1 MCNGKTPRSR
11 RVLGFCS
18 SADLYKN
25 GLVDPQD
32 SLRPTL
38 RALAAARE
46 SFQPIRP
53 IGVVTDFAG
62 LLVESEGPLASIGD
76 ICEVQTGGVSIRTQV
91 VGFRSGRVLSMPLQE
106 TVGLQPGSP
115 IAAHRFASQAPVG
128 INLLG
133 RVVDAF
139 GAPIDGKGILH
150 TADSRELLS
159 DPLGPMEREAID
171 EPLVT
176 GVRVIDALLPCGKGQ
191 RVGIFGGA
199 GVGKSTLL
207 GAMARNSSCD
217 VNVVALVGE
226 RNREVRA
233 FLEETLGPEGL
244 AKSVIVAATSDRP
257 APVRVRAAFLA
268 ATVADWFREQGKDV
282 LLILDSITRLAMA
295 QREIGLA
302 VGEPPSQK
310 GYTPSV
316 FQLLPRLFERAGKY
330 ASGSVTGFYTVLMEG
345 DDINDPIADA
355 ARSLL
360 DGHIVLSRDL
370 AEAGQFPAIDALES
384 LSRLSNAVASEDHLE
399 RAGRLR
405 ESMAAYRRSEDLIN
419 LGAYAAG
426 SNPQVDAA
434 VRSRDE
440 VVGFLKQD
448 LADTQPLEDTLD
460 QLRALSEKL

>member
-1 MCNGKTPRSR
+1 MQKS
-11 RVLGFCS
+11 
-18 SADLYKN
+18 
-25 GLVDPQD
+25 QD
-32 SLRPTL
+32 SLCPTL
-38 RALAAARE
+38 RALTAVVE
-46 SFQPIRP
+46 SLQPIRP

-76 ICEVQTGGVSIRTQV
+76 ICKVQTSDGSIRTQV
-91 VGFRSGRVLSMPLQE
+91 VGFRSGRVLSMPLEE

-115 IAAHRFASQAPVG
+115 IAAHKSASRAPVG
-128 INLLG
+128 TNLLG

-139 GAPIDGKGILH
+139 GSPIDGLGLLH
-150 TADSRELLS
+150 STESRDLYS
-159 DPLGPMEREAID
+159 DPPGPMERAAID
-171 EPLVT
+171 EPIVT
-176 GVRVIDALLPCGKGQ
+176 GVRVIDGLLPCGKGQ

-207 GAMARNSSCD
+207 GALARNSSSQ
-217 VNVVALVGE
+217 VNVVALIGE

-233 FLEETLGPEGL
+233 FLEETLGPEGR

-282 LLILDSITRLAMA
+282 LLILDSVTRLAMA

-316 FQLLPRLFERAGKY
+316 FQMLPRLFERAGKY
-330 ASGSVTGFYTVLMEG
+330 SSGSVTGFYTVLMEG

-384 LSRLSNAVASEDHLE
+384 LSRLSAAVASTEHVE
-399 RAGRLR
+399 RANRLR

-419 LGAYAAG
+419 LGAYAGG

-434 VRSRDE
+434 VRSRDD

-448 LADTQPLEDTLD
+448 LAEAHSLEDTLD
-460 QLRALSEKL
+460 QLRALAEIL